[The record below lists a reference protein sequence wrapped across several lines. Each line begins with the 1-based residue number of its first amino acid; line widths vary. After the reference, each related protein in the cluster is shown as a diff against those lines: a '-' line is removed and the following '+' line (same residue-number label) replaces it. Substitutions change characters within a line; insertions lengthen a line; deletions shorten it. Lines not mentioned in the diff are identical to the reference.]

1 MKGTNVDM
9 HRFPWR
15 LAVLALVLA
24 ATGCRTGF
32 QLRNYP
38 TNEALFQA
46 ALREFERAK
55 WTNAAA
61 GFEKLTLELAPRD
74 TLAARSFWY
83 LGLSRQRERDY
94 LRAAQAFQRIFES
107 YPDDS
112 LAESALYQEGKAYQ
126 ALWTRPDRDA
136 SYGDAALATYSSI
149 GTYYPNSRYRDSV
162 AAQVKI
168 LEAMFAEKNYD
179 VGMYYFRDK
188 AWDSGV
194 LYFRLVVESWPD
206 APRARDAALRL
217 IDTYKVLS
225 YTQEMNEVCAAIRPK
240 YADDA
245 EVAKACPPPAAAAAK
260 PPTAGDTIT
269 LR

>member
-1 MKGTNVDM
+1 M
-9 HRFPWR
+9 HRFHWR
-15 LAVLALVLA
+15 FALLALALA
-24 ATGCRTGF
+24 AIGCRSGF

-46 ALREFERAK
+46 ALREFERGK
-55 WTNAAA
+55 WDNAAA

-83 LGLSRQRERDY
+83 LGLARHKQRDY
-94 LRAAQAFQRIFES
+94 LRSAQAFSRIFES

-112 LAESALYQEGKAYQ
+112 LAERSLYQEGRAYQ
-126 ALWTRPDRDA
+126 AMWTRSDRDA
-136 SYGDAALATYSSI
+136 SYGDAALATFSSI
-149 GTYYPNSRYRDSV
+149 GTYYPNSIYKDSV
-162 AAQVKI
+162 AAQVKE
-168 LEAMFAEKNYD
+168 LEAMFAQKNYD
-179 VGMYYFRDK
+179 TGMYYFRDK

-194 LYFRLVVESWPD
+194 VFFRTVLESWPE

-225 YTQEMNEVCAAIRPK
+225 YKEEMNEVCAAIRSKFP
-240 YADDA
+240 DDA
-245 EVAKACPPPAAAAAK
+245 EVTKACPPPAAAAAK

>member
-1 MKGTNVDM
+1 MY
-9 HRFPWR
+9 RFSWR
-15 LAVLALVLA
+15 LAILALALA
-24 ATGCRTGF
+24 ATGCRSGF

-46 ALREFERAK
+46 ALREFGRGK
-55 WTNAAA
+55 WDNAAA

-74 TLAARSFWY
+74 TLSARSFWY
-83 LGLSRQRERDY
+83 LGLARHKQRDF

-112 LAESALYQEGKAYQ
+112 LAERALYHEGRAYQ

-136 SYGDAALATYSSI
+136 TYGDAALATYNSI
-149 GTYYPNSRYRDSV
+149 NTYYPTSTYKDSV
-162 AAQVKI
+162 ALQVKV
-168 LEAMFAEKNYD
+168 LEDMFAEKTYD
-179 VGMYYFRDK
+179 TGMYYFRDK

-194 LYFRLVVESWPD
+194 VYFRQVLENWPD
-206 APRARDAALRL
+206 SPRARDAGLRL

-225 YTQEMNEVCAAIRPK
+225 YKQEIDEVCAAIRPK
-240 YADDA
+240 YADDP
-245 EVAKACPPPAAAAAK
+245 EVTKACPPPAAAAAK
-260 PPTAGDTIT
+260 PPTVGDTIT

>member
-1 MKGTNVDM
+1 M
-9 HRFPWR
+9 HRFSWR
-15 LAVLALVLA
+15 FAILALVLA
-24 ATGCRTGF
+24 AGCHGGF

-38 TNEALFQA
+38 TNEALYRA
-46 ALREFERAK
+46 ALREFERGK
-55 WTNAAA
+55 WDNASA

-83 LGLSRQRERDY
+83 LGLSRQKQRDY

-112 LAESALYQEGKAYQ
+112 LAERALFQEGKSYQ
-126 ALWTRPDRDA
+126 SLWTRPDRDA
-136 SYGDAALATYSSI
+136 SYGDAALSTYSSI
-149 GTYYPNSRYRDSV
+149 ATYYPDSKYKDSV
-162 AAQVKI
+162 AAQVKV

-179 VGMYYFRDK
+179 TGMYYFRDK

-225 YTQEMNEVCAAIRPK
+225 YKEELNDVCATIRPK
-240 YADDA
+240 YPNDP
-245 EVAKACPPPAAAAAK
+245 EVAKACPIPPAAAAK
-260 PPTAGDTIT
+260 PPTAGDTLAI
-269 LR
+269 R

>member
-1 MKGTNVDM
+1 M

-15 LAVLALVLA
+15 LAVLVLA
-24 ATGCRTGF
+24 LGAIGCRGGF
-32 QLRNYP
+32 QLKNYP

-46 ALREFERAK
+46 ALREFGRGK
-55 WTNAAA
+55 WDNAAA

-74 TLAARSFWY
+74 TLSARSFWY
-83 LGLSRQRERDY
+83 LGLARGKQRDY

-112 LAESALYQEGKAYQ
+112 LAERALYHEAESYQEM
-126 ALWTRPDRDA
+126 WTRPDRDA

-149 GTYYPNSRYRDSV
+149 ATYYPNSIYKDSA
-162 AAQVKI
+162 AAQIKV
-168 LEAMFAEKNYD
+168 LEEMFAEKTYET
-179 VGMYYFRDK
+179 GMYYFRDK

-194 LYFRLVVESWPD
+194 VYFRIVFESWPN

-217 IDTYKVLS
+217 IDTYRELS
-225 YTQEMNEVCAAIRPK
+225 YKQELDEVCATIRPR
-240 YADDA
+240 YPDDA

-260 PPTAGDTIT
+260 PPTAGDTLT